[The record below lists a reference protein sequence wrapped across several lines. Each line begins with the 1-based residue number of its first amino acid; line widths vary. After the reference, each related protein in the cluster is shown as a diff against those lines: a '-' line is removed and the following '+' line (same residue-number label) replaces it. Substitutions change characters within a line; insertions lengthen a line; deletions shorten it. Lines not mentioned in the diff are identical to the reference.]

1 MFVGAEGL
9 AAGIGAIAAI
19 VIATTAVDVTGG
31 FIAAGALAFF
41 GFFFLPRQKRKAVQE
56 FRERIDHLRADLE
69 KALRTQ
75 FDREIELAL
84 ERVRSLVEPFVQFV
98 HHEEEVLRSVVEDK
112 DVANEEIRRIRSS
125 VEKKFGAPTVT
136 N

>member
-1 MFVGAEGL
+1 
-9 AAGIGAIAAI
+9 
-19 VIATTAVDVTGG
+19 
-31 FIAAGALAFF
+31 FF